1 MHVDSSSSAPD
12 FWPGYVDALINV
24 VLNLLFVVS
33 IFAIAVAATSLSAP
47 SPHGGPDPVTADKS
61 DDKTQPSRA
70 PIGSSIATPI
80 GRTTWHVA
88 QRVVSPKAHADAD
101 AVADAVVAKSG
112 AAAQGATMQEF
123 ARYGDPVLDLR
134 LTVRA
139 DTSASSTPPV
149 RLEGVSGNGDLR
161 FKLSFA
167 PGAVALDEEVRGLL
181 QVMAASTL
189 ADRPLTLWAATDLR
203 QATARLATSRRLMA
217 LRDELSSA
225 GIDAARIDLRI
236 TGGGTWP
243 EAAPASVWL
252 TSADQPASPAEAR

>member
-1 MHVDSSSSAPD
+1 M
-12 FWPGYVDALINV
+12 INV

-47 SPHGGPDPVTADKS
+47 SPHGRPDPVTADKS
-61 DDKTQPSRA
+61 DDKAQPSRA

-80 GRTTWHVA
+80 GPTAWHVA
-88 QRVVSPKAHADAD
+88 RRVVSPKAHAD
-101 AVADAVVAKSG
+101 ADAVVAKSG

-252 TSADQPASPAEAR
+252 TSADQPASPVEAR